1 MRMKRWDVLL
11 SFAVAILCLIDAVS
25 GYLRS
30 DLIVFWREIGL
41 AICATANGFLPLVRE
56 RENLRRIVTVVF
68 IVGAAITAT
77 ARHLL
82 LGT

>member
-1 MRMKRWDVLL
+1 MKRWDVLL

-56 RENLRRIVTVVF
+56 RENLRNWIVTVVF